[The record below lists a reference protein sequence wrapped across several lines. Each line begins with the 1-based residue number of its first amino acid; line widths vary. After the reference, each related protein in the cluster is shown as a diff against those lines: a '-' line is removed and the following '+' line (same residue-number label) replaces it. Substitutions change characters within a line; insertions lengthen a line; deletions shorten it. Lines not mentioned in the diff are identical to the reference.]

1 MGKILVVIDMQNDFI
16 DGALANPDGQA
27 IVESMAEFI
36 HNWDGPVY
44 YTMDTHFEDYLSTR
58 EGKYL
63 PIPHCI
69 YCTHGFLINDTINKA
84 LEEKNAKVFKKITFG
99 SKYLAEYL
107 FQMNTLAPCEGEPDE
122 IYFCGLCTDIC
133 VVANI
138 VLVKTLLPEANIY
151 MIENL
156 CAGTTKEKHN
166 ATIEVLKSLQ
176 VEIVKAENG
185 EVK

>member
-1 MGKILVVIDMQNDFI
+1 MKTLVVVDMQNDFI

-27 IVESMAEFI
+27 IVEPMADFI
-36 HNWDGPVY
+36 RNWDGKVY
-44 YTMDTHFEDYLSTR
+44 YTEDTHFDDYLFTR

-69 YCTHGFLINDTINKA
+69 YGTHGFLINDTIHKA
-84 LEEKNAKVFKKITFG
+84 LEEKNAKAFRKITFG
-99 SKYLAEYL
+99 SQYLAEYL
-107 FQMNTLAPCEGEPDE
+107 FQNEEESNE

-151 MIENL
+151 MIEDL
-156 CAGTTKEKHN
+156 CAGTTREKHN

-176 VEIVKAENG
+176 VEITDTK
-185 EVK
+185 KIK

>member
-1 MGKILVVIDMQNDFI
+1 MKTLVVVDMQNDFI

-27 IVESMAEFI
+27 IVEPMADFI
-36 HNWDGPVY
+36 RNWDGQVF
-44 YTMDTHFEDYLSTR
+44 YTMDTHFDDYLSTR

-69 YCTHGFLINDTINKA
+69 YCTYGFLINDTIKKA
-84 LEEKNAKVFKKITFG
+84 LDEKDAKVFRKITFG
-99 SKYLAEYL
+99 SRFLAEHL
-107 FQMNTLAPCEGEPDE
+107 FQHEEESNE

-151 MIENL
+151 MIEDL
-156 CAGTTKEKHN
+156 CAGTTREKHN

-176 VEIVKAENG
+176 VEITDTK
-185 EVK
+185 KIK